1 MGKDPK
7 WWNKT
12 PIHPTIAN
20 YYGYFRQHILRE
32 VNYGKQLNAKYI
44 VIHCGSKGG
53 RKNQKR
59 EIPTNKFI
67 ERLSQLCNESPIEI
81 LVENSASKKCFGS
94 TFNELLQYIENIPN
108 ISICYDTMHHY
119 GAGNDINKI
128 PTILSHDKV
137 KCIHVNDI
145 PLKVTYGSG
154 EDEHESLTN
163 GIIATYDKG
172 FKFEQLKDIKKIKI
186 LEAPRKELWNEELK
200 LINNI
205 MTNIIKV
212 HSVPT
217 QINGRNVEAI
227 VDSGAEWTL
236 MSERA
241 LTRIDPTGK
250 IPTTDPIPG
259 FRLKSANAEMPIKKW
274 ILATVKIG
282 PKGEYVK
289 QHKIPVVSQGREVL
303 IGLDILNNQFDIF
316 LTTTEKFMRTKDG
329 KRISLHERKDILLS
343 EIICQHVS
351 KDDVMYQ
358 VWKLGKDGENWL
370 LTEIQNTG
378 RLINNLKDEHNK
390 LMAERQNIKGY
401 RTSPFVALGGG
412 KSQKQRIDKKLELI
426 NEDIIDLEKYDIML
440 QNILKKVQDQRIRDE
455 RIQSQDQIEI
465 IKKFME
471 EQKGKADLKKA
482 QMANEWQE
490 RVKISEQSQPNI
502 QAYPAKQ
509 QMNDWYYGNF
519 DGRNPRNQ
527 YEETLMQMQRSRSRR
542 RSQSRSRPKSQSRR
556 SRSRPVRR
564 RSQSRSRSKRP
575 PTPRPQYRYKSRSRS
590 RSRSRQRSRPRRNV
604 YAITRS
610 QSRNMRQRIQQSAGI
625 RIRPSGIPQITPTM
639 RQITPRSSTTAG
651 IGTPSIYSG
660 PHTNSIRNSTPPSRT
675 YTPASSFN
683 SPRPSQRS
691 RSGSLISSLSSSRQ
705 QTPISPQRSRNSSTR
720 PSTQGSQG
728 PQIVPMW
735 KANAAMVING
745 DINGVRLQVIFSTIH
760 KSDWMTVTTANRCG
774 MNDQNIPDQ
783 YLENTYM
790 DHRYTRITRNPIN
803 ILIGNDP
810 NRNNLF
816 ITTEDRVFIVR
827 DDNFYHRSQSMRDPR
842 NRLFI
847 LIGTDTIEHNGLII
861 RPSEG
866 KILYPNPNYTPP
878 TEKKYYTIRTMKYPD
893 LADQR
898 NREFNIGNIDVRNIL
913 ASHQKLRKYR
923 K

>member
-1 MGKDPK
+1 ITSEFTEVIENCERYPNIRYIQILFCQRTKGIYYPNQRELNSIRNYLKNKDIIPIIHISMGKDPK

-154 EDEHESLTN
+154 EDENESLTN
-163 GIIATYDKG
+163 GIITTYDKR

-186 LEAPRKELWNEELK
+186 LETPRKELWNEELK

-236 MSERA
+236 MSEKA
-241 LTRIDPTGK
+241 LARIDPTGK

-274 ILATVKIG
+274 ILATVRIG
-282 PKGEYVK
+282 PKGEYVN
-289 QHKIPVVSQGREVL
+289 QHKIPIVSQGREVL

-316 LTTTEKFMRTKDG
+316 LTTTDKFMRTKDG
-329 KRISLHERKDILLS
+329 KKISLHQRKDILLS
-343 EIICQHVS
+343 EILCQHIS
-351 KDDVMYQ
+351 KDDVLYQ
-358 VWKLGKDGENWL
+358 VWKSGKDGENWL

-390 LMAERQNIKGY
+390 LMTERHNIKGY
-401 RTSPFVALGGG
+401 KNSPFTLLTGG
-412 KSQKQRIDKKLELI
+412 KTLKQEIDKKLELI

-440 QNILKKVQDQRIRDE
+440 QNILKKVQDQRIREE

-465 IKKFME
+465 IKQFME
-471 EQKGKADLKKA
+471 EQKRKADLKKA

-490 RVKISEQSQPNI
+490 RVKINEQTQPMI
-502 QAYPAKQ
+502 QTYPAKQ
-509 QMNDWYYGNF
+509 QMNNWYYGNF

-527 YEETLMQMQRSRSRR
+527 YEETLLQMQRSRPIRR
-542 RSQSRSRPKSQSRR
+542 RSQSRS
-556 SRSRPVRR
+556 
-564 RSQSRSRSKRP
+564 
-575 PTPRPQYRYKSRSRS
+575 KSRS
-590 RSRSRQRSRPRRNV
+590 
-604 YAITRS
+604 
-610 QSRNMRQRIQQSAGI
+610 
-625 RIRPSGIPQITPTM
+625 
-639 RQITPRSSTTAG
+639 
-651 IGTPSIYSG
+651 
-660 PHTNSIRNSTPPSRT
+660 
-675 YTPASSFN
+675 
-683 SPRPSQRS
+683 
-691 RSGSLISSLSSSRQ
+691 
-705 QTPISPQRSRNSSTR
+705 
-720 PSTQGSQG
+720 
-728 PQIVPMW
+728 
-735 KANAAMVING
+735 
-745 DINGVRLQVIFSTIH
+745 
-760 KSDWMTVTTANRCG
+760 
-774 MNDQNIPDQ
+774 
-783 YLENTYM
+783 
-790 DHRYTRITRNPIN
+790 
-803 ILIGNDP
+803 
-810 NRNNLF
+810 
-816 ITTEDRVFIVR
+816 
-827 DDNFYHRSQSMRDPR
+827 
-842 NRLFI
+842 
-847 LIGTDTIEHNGLII
+847 
-861 RPSEG
+861 
-866 KILYPNPNYTPP
+866 
-878 TEKKYYTIRTMKYPD
+878 
-893 LADQR
+893 
-898 NREFNIGNIDVRNIL
+898 
-913 ASHQKLRKYR
+913 
-923 K
+923 

>member
-1 MGKDPK
+1 MGKDPR

-32 VNYGKQLNAKYI
+32 IDYGKQLNAKYI

-59 EIPTNKFI
+59 EIPTDKFI
-67 ERLSQLCNESPIEI
+67 KRLSQLCDESPVEI
-81 LVENSASKKCFGS
+81 LIENSASKKCFGS
-94 TFNELLQYIENIPN
+94 TIDELLQYIENIPN

-119 GAGNDINKI
+119 GAGNDIDKI
-128 PTILSHDKV
+128 PTILSHDRI

-172 FKFEQLKDIKKIKI
+172 FKFEQLKSIKKIKI
-186 LEAPRKELWNEELK
+186 LETPRKELWSDELK

-205 MTNIIKV
+205 MTNVIKV

-236 MSERA
+236 MSEKA
-241 LTRIDPTGK
+241 LARIDLTGK

-274 ILATVKIG
+274 ILATVRIG
-282 PKGEYVK
+282 PKGEYVN
-289 QHKIPVVSQGREVL
+289 QHKIPIVSQGREVL

-316 LTTTEKFMRTKDG
+316 LTTTDKFMRTKDG
-329 KRISLHERKDILLS
+329 KKISLHQRKDILLS
-343 EIICQHVS
+343 EILCQHIS
-351 KDDVMYQ
+351 KDDVLYQ
-358 VWKLGKDGENWL
+358 VWKSGKDGENWL

-390 LMAERQNIKGY
+390 LMTERHNIKGY
-401 RTSPFVALGGG
+401 KNSPFTLLTGG
-412 KSQKQRIDKKLELI
+412 KTLKQEIDKKLELI

-440 QNILKKVQDQRIRDE
+440 QNILKKVQDQRIREE

-465 IKKFME
+465 IKQFME
-471 EQKGKADLKKA
+471 EQKRKADLKKA

-490 RVKISEQSQPNI
+490 RVKINEQTQPMI
-502 QAYPAKQ
+502 QTYPAKQ
-509 QMNDWYYGNF
+509 QMNNWYYGNF

-527 YEETLMQMQRSRSRR
+527 YEETLLQMQRSRPIRR
-542 RSQSRSRPKSQSRR
+542 RSQSRSRSRSQIRR
-556 SRSRPVRR
+556 SRSRPIRR
-564 RSQSRSRSKRP
+564 QSQSRSKRP
-575 PTPRPQYRYKSRSRS
+575 PTPRPQYRYRSRS
-590 RSRSRQRSRPRRNV
+590 RSKGERRSRSRRNIH
-604 YAITRS
+604 AITRS
-610 QSRNMRQRIQQSAGI
+610 QSRNMRQRIQQSAGT
-625 RIRPSGIPQITPTM
+625 RVRPSMIPQITPTI

-651 IGTPSIYSG
+651 TGTPSIYSG
-660 PHTNSIRNSTPPSRT
+660 PHTNSIRNSIPSSRM
-675 YTPASSFN
+675 YTPTSSFN
-683 SPRPSQRS
+683 SLGPSQRS
-691 RSGSLISSLSSSRQ
+691 QSGSLIPSLPSSRQ
-705 QTPISPQRSRNSSTR
+705 QTPISPQSSRNSSTQ
-720 PSTQGSQG
+720 PSTRSSQG

-745 DINGVRLQVIFSTIH
+745 DINGRRLQVIFSTIH
-760 KSDWMTVTTANRCG
+760 KSDWMTVTTANTCG
-774 MNDQNIPDQ
+774 LLGRRMQNDQ

-790 DHRYTRITRNPIN
+790 DHRYSQMTRNPIN
-803 ILIGNDP
+803 ILIGDDP
-810 NRNNLF
+810 HGNNLF
-816 ITTEDRVFIVR
+816 ITTEDQVFIVF
-827 DDNFYHRSQSMRDPR
+827 DSNFYHRSQSMTDPR

-847 LIGTDTIEHNGLII
+847 LIGTNTIERNGLII

-866 KILYPNPNYTPP
+866 KILYPNPNYIPP

-898 NREFNIGNIDVRNIL
+898 NREFNIGNINVKNIL
-913 ASHQKLRKYR
+913 ASHRKLIKYQK
-923 K
+923 